1 LALRSQHIG
10 RPKALDDKKA
20 ALAQRMHASRGV
32 VKKRVTRYM
41 SDWVSAPVG
50 SWSKQAGDPPYGCG

>member
-1 LALRSQHIG
+1 MTG
-10 RPKALDDKKA
+10 RIATLT
-20 ALAQRMHASRGV
+20 SRGIWPQPDNSHLMFWGV